1 MICQQCQKR
10 LASVQIVQNVN
21 GKQLEIFLCEICA
34 SNNEKVVFKVPFGFG
49 GGLQVNLNDLLPGL
63 INLGP
68 SANQTK
74 ELTCNLCG
82 MTFQEFQKTGRI
94 GCGNCYEL
102 FHNELTPIIARI
114 HGNVEY
120 RGKLPGERT
129 EFGTELTGVYQ
140 LKKELKEAISKEEYE
155 KAAQIRD
162 KIKEIEA
169 RQIITEEKG
178 E

>member
-10 LASVQIVQNVN
+10 LASVQIVQKIN
-21 GKQLEIFLCEICA
+21 GNQLEIFLCELCA
-34 SNNEKVVFKVPFGFG
+34 SSNEKVVFKVPFGFG

-68 SANQTK
+68 SGMNVNK
-74 ELTCNLCG
+74 ETTCNLCG

-94 GCGNCYEL
+94 GCGDCYEV
-102 FHNELTPIIARI
+102 FNNELTPIIARI

-120 RGKLPGERT
+120 RGKLPGERN
-129 EFGTELTGVYQ
+129 GIISPLNGIPQ

-155 KAAQIRD
+155 KAAEIRD
-162 KIKEIEA
+162 RIKEIEA
-169 RQIITEEKG
+169 TENTIE
-178 E
+178 